1 MAERPA
7 EGELP
12 LNKTR
17 SVAKR
22 AWDRERDKTRV
33 NIGVA
38 FQRWRAL
45 RAAKGLQLDA
55 ELALLLL
62 DSYEN
67 NPAAQTAPKT
77 SYRGVHPP
85 DLSNTDQGSA
95 SDRFGATMD
104 TRLMNDV
111 PVTAADE
118 TTHYFPENLGPPAEE
133 ILEVLIEED
142 IIGSRASILYEENI
156 RQLATLVHLPV
167 KHCPHMV
174 STGQLCQSLPPFA
187 CSIQQRCTA
196 FVVEWVCPR
205 GHVVWSWTSQP
216 TFKFGML
223 AGDLL
228 LGMNILL
235 SGNSYAKVALLFRFM
250 NMGVVNPV
258 TFFKIQDSYCVDAIK
273 EFWMERRAKA
283 IQRLQGKD
291 EAGSE
296 VQQQLLVVKEEV
308 PPEQQEWSS
317 SVDQEDPEPPHIKE
331 EEEELWSSQ
340 EGEQLQGLEEADITK
355 FTFTPVPVKSE
366 DDEEKS
372 QSEGH
377 HCGGPGA
384 GPGPVPEDSP
394 EPYPDI
400 DDRTGDSLVAE
411 IEVSLDDLDE
421 TKEPQSGLNS
431 PKTGDVPISDS
442 RRSVR
447 EKPFSCSECG
457 KRFGI
462 KTSVNRHMRC
472 HTGEKRFSCSVCQ
485 KSFSQSGYLHTHM
498 RIHTGEK
505 RFSCSVCDQRFS
517 QKTHLNRHMITH
529 TGEKPF
535 SCSICGKAFSENG
548 NLKKHMITHTGEK
561 PFSCSVCGKG
571 FIQKV
576 NLTNHMTYHT
586 GEKPYSC
593 SVCLK
598 GFMQKINLKL
608 HMAHHTGEKPF
619 GCTICDK
626 RFASCHRLKRHK
638 CGGRRS
644 ARLRWTQTEDDGG
657 VEPPDGG
664 STQQTETNTFI

>member
-1 MAERPA
+1 MAGVSDIWHNA
-7 EGELP
+7 VSCEGGA
-12 LNKTR
+12 KTR
-17 SVAKR
+17 GRDEPSV
-22 AWDRERDKTRV
+22 WREQVGDSDGSGIRRL
-33 NIGVA
+33 G
-38 FQRWRAL
+38 WR
-45 RAAKGLQLDA
+45 
-55 ELALLLL
+55 
-62 DSYEN
+62 YEN
-67 NPAAQTAPKT
+67 NPAAQTAPKM

-95 SDRFGATMD
+95 SDRFGAAMD

-167 KHCPHMV
+167 KHCPHTV
-174 STGQLCQSLPPFA
+174 STGQLCQSLPPFE

-273 EFWMERRAKA
+273 DFWMERRAKA

-331 EEEELWSSQ
+331 EEEEVWSSQ

-366 DDEEKS
+366 DDEEEP

-384 GPGPVPEDSP
+384 GAGPGP
-394 EPYPDI
+394 EPGPGPD
-400 DDRTGDSLVAE
+400 RKSETGDSSE
-411 IEVSLDDLDE
+411 SETDDSDDWTE
-421 TKEPQSGLNS
+421 TREPLSGVKKPFS
-431 PKTGDVPISDS
+431 CSDCRKTFGKSGNLKQHMKS
-442 RRSVR
+442 HTG
-447 EKPFSCSECG
+447 EKPFACSECG
-457 KRFGI
+457 KRFGL
-462 KTSVNRHMRC
+462 KGNLKQHMRT
-472 HTGEKRFSCSVCQ
+472 HTGEKPFGCSVCQ
-485 KSFSQSGYLHTHM
+485 KSFAQRGSLQTHM

-505 RFSCSVCDQRFS
+505 
-517 QKTHLNRHMITH
+517 I
-529 TGEKPF
+529 F
-535 SCSICGKAFSENG
+535 SCSICQQSFSWCHQLRNHRCERRG
-548 NLKKHMITHTGEK
+548 SK
-561 PFSCSVCGKG
+561 PTRDRV
-571 FIQKV
+571 
-576 NLTNHMTYHT
+576 LL
-586 GEKPYSC
+586 PR
-593 SVCLK
+593 
-598 GFMQKINLKL
+598 
-608 HMAHHTGEKPF
+608 P
-619 GCTICDK
+619 
-626 RFASCHRLKRHK
+626 
-638 CGGRRS
+638 RS
-644 ARLRWTQTEDDGG
+644 DQPVVLVYLSGTLD
-657 VEPPDGG
+657 
-664 STQQTETNTFI
+664 SY